1 MRQEQVTSRNERQ
14 LLGRVMTHLGLAET
28 SEVDRFFRY
37 FHSLANLRYA
47 SRQQCQQYVAGLPRR
62 RALLTA
68 IDLGRWVQ
76 RAPRPIL
83 GEVLASGQ
91 MGRILMADLRYL
103 PQERVEVL
111 VLDAKHRI
119 LERRTVFQG
128 TLTSC
133 PVHPREIFQLAVLS
147 GAAGVIIAHN
157 HPSGSAEPSPN
168 DLAFMQ
174 RLAECGELMGIPVL
188 DGFVIGLQSYFSLRE
203 AGILPLPSGPNKT
216 ERLKSD

>member
-1 MRQEQVTSRNERQ
+1 MRQEQVTSQNERQ
-14 LLGRVMTHLGLAET
+14 LLGRVMRHLGLAET
-28 SEVDRFFRY
+28 SEVERFFRY

-76 RAPRPIL
+76 RAPRPLL

-91 MGRILMADLRYL
+91 MGQRLMADLRYL
-103 PQERVEVL
+103 PQERVEVF

-119 LERRTVFQG
+119 LERQTVFQG

-133 PVHPREIFQLAVLS
+133 PVHPREIFQLAVMS

-168 DLAFMQ
+168 DLAFMH
-174 RLAECGELMGIPVL
+174 RLAACGELMGIPVL
-188 DGFVIGLQSYFSLRE
+188 DGFVVGLQAYFSLRE
-203 AGILPLPSGPNKT
+203 AGILPLPPATNKT